1 MCGNELPQ
9 DECTSH
15 GVDER
20 RRVEQPENR
29 VTESRNRRRPQ
40 HPKVLEMHVNEQSG
54 QKGQAELIENR
65 IEEAGGF
72 RRRAVLNSRVDFEQ
86 PARVDREQRKNQ
98 KEEQAFEK
106 PRAAMTENQRDQK
119 QVDESPRRVG
129 DQS

>member
-72 RRRAVLNSRVDFEQ
+72 RRRAVLNSRVDC
-86 PARVDREQRKNQ
+86 EQRKNQ

-129 DQS
+129 DQSNVEEKR